1 MAALQFP
8 GSRKDLVVGDSG
20 RYNRCTGVWG
30 AGVGKGGRVC
40 MCAHA
45 GWK

>member
-20 RYNRCTGVWG
+20 RYNGCTGVCG
-30 AGVGKGGRVC
+30 AGVGEEG
-40 MCAHA
+40 
-45 GWK
+45 